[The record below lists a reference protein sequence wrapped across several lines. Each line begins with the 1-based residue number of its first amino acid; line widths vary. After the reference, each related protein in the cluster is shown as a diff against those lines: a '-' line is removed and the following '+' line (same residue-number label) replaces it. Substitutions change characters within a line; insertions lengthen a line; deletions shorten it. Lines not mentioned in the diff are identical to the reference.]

1 MAPLPTDY
9 LGQNDSYWKRK
20 RHAVSKVA
28 VSYAN
33 GYDKAIR
40 LCPGLS
46 DLLPEKWLR
55 LQAVANEPDRA
66 AKIDWAVRLVSG
78 WFRVVP
84 VSENKN

>member
-1 MAPLPTDY
+1 MFFHECKKCLILVDLAKAGFPLGRIAAQMASLPTDY

-40 LCPGLS
+40 LGPGLS
-46 DLLPEKWLR
+46 
-55 LQAVANEPDRA
+55 
-66 AKIDWAVRLVSG
+66 
-78 WFRVVP
+78 
-84 VSENKN
+84 